1 MDALLRSSVSK
12 QLKGKTALVTGS
24 SSGIGRGIALEL
36 AKRGARVIV
45 TGRREVEIANTVQQI
60 QAFGGQASGRPM
72 DVSRKEEID
81 AFFRELAGQDG
92 LDIFCNNAG
101 MTVKKKFL
109 ENTQEELETICRTD
123 LMGAVYCIQNAARLM
138 VEQKRGGSIVVIT
151 SCNAYAPLPHQ
162 AFYSSVKCAL
172 EGLVRALAWE
182 LRRDRIRINCV
193 APGAVESGMTPA
205 SRETDLFAQDRIPIP
220 RIGQPEDIGKAVAFL
235 ASDEAS
241 YITGTSLLVDGGLI
255 LRPGVSENS

>member
-81 AFFRELAGQDG
+81 AFFRELAGG
-92 LDIFCNNAG
+92 RAG
-101 MTVKKKFL
+101 YFL
-109 ENTQEELETICRTD
+109 
-123 LMGAVYCIQNAARLM
+123 
-138 VEQKRGGSIVVIT
+138 
-151 SCNAYAPLPHQ
+151 
-162 AFYSSVKCAL
+162 
-172 EGLVRALAWE
+172 
-182 LRRDRIRINCV
+182 
-193 APGAVESGMTPA
+193 
-205 SRETDLFAQDRIPIP
+205 
-220 RIGQPEDIGKAVAFL
+220 
-235 ASDEAS
+235 
-241 YITGTSLLVDGGLI
+241 
-255 LRPGVSENS
+255 